1 MRKFLESIAPANK
14 ATNITKPLFVIAGA
28 NDPRVPASESA
39 QMVAVVRKNG
49 TTVWWLLAK
58 LAKDEG
64 HGFAKNKNRD
74 YQFYASVEFVKEYLL
89 K

>member
-1 MRKFLESIAPANK
+1 
-14 ATNITKPLFVIAGA
+14 
-28 NDPRVPASESA
+28 
-39 QMVAVVRKNG
+39 MVEVVRKNG
-49 TTVWWLLAK
+49 TPVWWLLAK